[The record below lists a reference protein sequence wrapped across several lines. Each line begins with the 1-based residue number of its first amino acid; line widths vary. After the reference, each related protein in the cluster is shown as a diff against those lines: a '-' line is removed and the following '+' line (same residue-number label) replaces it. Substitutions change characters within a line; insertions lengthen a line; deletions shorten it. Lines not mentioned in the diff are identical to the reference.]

1 MYSHDYAKEISIKSD
16 EKPVPAILGFIAVAI
31 VGFTAWYGY
40 HYVVTHAPVDPPAVV
55 KTK

>member
-31 VGFTAWYGY
+31 VAFAAWYGY
-40 HYVVTHAPVDPPAVV
+40 HYVVSHAPVDPPAVV